1 VNFVKLQATG
11 NDFILIDVRE
21 PQLSDARGLE
31 RDWSAVARDM
41 CHRHFGVG
49 ADGLLLVLPSETAD
63 LRLRMFNPDG
73 SEAEA
78 CGNGLRCFAKYAVES
93 GLVGS
98 AEFMVETQAGTRS
111 VRTLAEKGVQ
121 VAMGIPAFDPAAIP
135 VVVERR
141 DKQDPTPV
149 LDYPITVGDS
159 ELRISCVSIGNPHAV
174 CFLSEPIT
182 DFPLA
187 EVGPGVEHHHMFPDR
202 VNFEV
207 ANVISQNEIRAR
219 VWERGAGETLS
230 CGSGACAIAVVSRLK
245 ELSDNPVEI
254 TLPGGTLTVDWN
266 GVGEVLLSG
275 RAEVVFYGVWKD

>member
-1 VNFVKLQATG
+1 VNFVKLQGTG
-11 NDFILIDVRE
+11 NDFILID
-21 PQLSDARGLE
+21 ARSLE
-31 RDWSAVARDM
+31 RDWAAVARDM

-49 ADGLLLVLPSETAD
+49 ADGLLLILPSETAD
-63 LRLRMFNPDG
+63 LHLQMFNPDG

-98 AEFMVETQAGTRS
+98 AEFMVETLAGTRS
-111 VRTLAEKGVQ
+111 VRTQAEKGVQ
-121 VAMGIPAFDPAAIP
+121 VAMGIPTFDPTAIP
-135 VVVERR
+135 VIVERR

-149 LDYPITVGDS
+149 VDYPITIGDS
-159 ELRISCVSIGNPHAV
+159 ELRISCVSMGNPHAV
-174 CFLSEPIT
+174 CFLDEPIT

-187 EVGPGVEHHHMFPDR
+187 QVGPRVEHHHMFPNR
-202 VNFEV
+202 VNFAV

-230 CGSGACAIAVVSRLK
+230 CGSGACAIAVTAQSKGLI
-245 ELSDNPVEI
+245 DNRVDI
-254 TLPGGTLTVDWN
+254 GLPGGTLTVDWN

-275 RAEVVFYGVWKD
+275 PAEVVFYGVWKD

>member
-1 VNFVKLQATG
+1 MNFVKLQGTG
-11 NDFILIDVRE
+11 NDFILID
-21 PQLSDARGLE
+21 ARSLE
-31 RDWSAVARDM
+31 RDWAAVARDM

-63 LRLRMFNPDG
+63 LHLRMFNPDG

-98 AEFMVETQAGTRS
+98 AEFMVETLAGTRS
-111 VRTLAEKGVQ
+111 VRTQAEKGVQ
-121 VAMGIPAFDPAAIP
+121 VAMGIPTFDPAAVP

-149 LDYPITVGDS
+149 VDYPITIGDS
-159 ELRISCVSIGNPHAV
+159 ELRISCVSMGNPHAV
-174 CFLSEPIT
+174 CFLNEPIT

-187 EVGPGVEHHHMFPDR
+187 EVGPRVEHHHMFPNR
-202 VNFEV
+202 VNFAV

-230 CGSGACAIAVVSRLK
+230 CGSGACAIAVTAQSKGLI
-245 ELSDNPVEI
+245 DNRVDI
-254 TLPGGTLTVDWN
+254 GLPGGTLTVDWN

-275 RAEVVFYGVWKD
+275 PAEVVFYGVWKD

>member
-1 VNFVKLQATG
+1 MNFVKLQGTG
-11 NDFILIDVRE
+11 NDFILID
-21 PQLSDARGLE
+21 ARSLE
-31 RDWSAVARDM
+31 RDWAAVARDM

-63 LRLRMFNPDG
+63 LHLRMFNPDG

-98 AEFMVETQAGTRS
+98 AEFMVETLAGTRS
-111 VRTLAEKGVQ
+111 VRTQAEKGVQ
-121 VAMGIPAFDPAAIP
+121 VAMGIPTFDPTAIP

-149 LDYPITVGDS
+149 LDYPITIGDS
-159 ELRISCVSIGNPHAV
+159 ELRISCVSMGNPHAV
-174 CFLSEPIT
+174 CFLNEPIT

-187 EVGPGVEHHHMFPDR
+187 EVGPRVEHHHMFPNR
-202 VNFEV
+202 VNFAV

-230 CGSGACAIAVVSRLK
+230 CGSGACAIAVTAQSKGLI
-245 ELSDNPVEI
+245 DNRVDI
-254 TLPGGTLTVDWN
+254 GLPGGTLTVDWN

-275 RAEVVFYGVWKD
+275 PAEVVFYGVWKD

>member
-1 VNFVKLQATG
+1 VNFVKLQGTG
-11 NDFILIDVRE
+11 NDFILID
-21 PQLSDARGLE
+21 ARSLE
-31 RDWSAVARDM
+31 RDWAAVARDM

-63 LRLRMFNPDG
+63 LHLRMFNPDG

-98 AEFMVETQAGTRS
+98 AEFMVETLAGTRS
-111 VRTLAEKGVQ
+111 VRTQAEKGVQ
-121 VAMGIPAFDPAAIP
+121 VAMGIPTFDPAAVP

-149 LDYPITVGDS
+149 VDYPITIGDS
-159 ELRISCVSIGNPHAV
+159 ELRISCVSMGNPHAV

-187 EVGPGVEHHHMFPDR
+187 EVGPRVEHHHMFPNR
-202 VNFEV
+202 VNFAV

-230 CGSGACAIAVVSRLK
+230 CGSGACAIAVTAQSKGLI
-245 ELSDNPVEI
+245 DNRVDI
-254 TLPGGTLTVDWN
+254 GLPGGTLTVDWN

-275 RAEVVFYGVWKD
+275 PAEVVFYGVWKD

>member
-1 VNFVKLQATG
+1 MNFVKLQGTG
-11 NDFILIDVRE
+11 NDFILID
-21 PQLSDARGLE
+21 ARSLE
-31 RDWSAVARDM
+31 RDWAAVARDM

-63 LRLRMFNPDG
+63 LHLRMFNPDG

-98 AEFMVETQAGTRS
+98 AEFMVETLAGTRS
-111 VRTLAEKGVQ
+111 VRTQAEKGVQ
-121 VAMGIPAFDPAAIP
+121 VAMGIPTFDPAAIP

-141 DKQDPTPV
+141 DKLDLTPV
-149 LDYPITVGDS
+149 VDYPITIGDS
-159 ELRISCVSIGNPHAV
+159 ELRISCVSMGNPHAV

-187 EVGPGVEHHHMFPDR
+187 EVGPRVEHHHMFPNR
-202 VNFEV
+202 VNFAV

-230 CGSGACAIAVVSRLK
+230 CGSGACAIAVTAQSKGLI
-245 ELSDNPVEI
+245 DNRVDI
-254 TLPGGTLTVDWN
+254 GLPGGTLTVDWN

-275 RAEVVFYGVWKD
+275 PAEVVFYGVWKD

>member
-1 VNFVKLQATG
+1 VNFVKLQGTG

-21 PQLSDARGLE
+21 PQSNDARSLE
-31 RDWSAVARDM
+31 RDWSALARDM

-78 CGNGLRCFAKYAVES
+78 CGNGLRCFAKYAIER
-93 GLVGS
+93 GLVSG
-98 AEFMVETQAGTRS
+98 AEFMVETLAGTRS
-111 VRTLAEKGVQ
+111 VRTQAEKGIQ
-121 VAMGIPAFDPAAIP
+121 VVMGVPTLDPAAIP

-141 DKQDPTPV
+141 DRQDPTPV
-149 LDYPITVGDS
+149 VDYPITVGDS
-159 ELRISCVSIGNPHAV
+159 ELRISCVSMGNPHAV

-187 EVGPGVEHHHMFPDR
+187 EVGPRVEHHHMFPNR
-202 VNFEV
+202 VNFAV

-245 ELSDNPVEI
+245 ELSNNPVEI

-275 RAEVVFYGVWKD
+275 PAEVVFYGVWKD

>member
-1 VNFVKLQATG
+1 MNFVKVQGTG
-11 NDFILIDVRE
+11 NDFILID
-21 PQLSDARGLE
+21 ARSLK
-31 RDWSAVARDM
+31 RDWSSLARDM

-49 ADGLLLVLPSETAD
+49 ADGLLLLLPSETAD

-78 CGNGLRCFAKYAVES
+78 CGNGLRCSAIYAMENKLVES
-93 GLVGS
+93 TK
-98 AEFMVETQAGTRS
+98 FTVETLSGTRE
-111 VRTLAEKGVQ
+111 VRTHSEKGVQ
-121 VAMGIPAFDPAAIP
+121 VAMGIPTFDPTAIP

-141 DKQDPTPV
+141 NNIDLTPV
-149 LDYPITVGDS
+149 IDHPITIGDS
-159 ELRISCVSIGNPHAV
+159 ELRINCVSMGNPHAV

-187 EVGPGVEHHHMFPDR
+187 EVGPRVEHHQMFPNR

-207 ANVISQNEIRAR
+207 ANVINQNEIRAR

-230 CGSGACAIAVVSRLK
+230 CGSGACAIAVVSRIK
-245 ELSDNPVEI
+245 ELSNNPVDI

-275 RAEVVFYGVWKD
+275 PAEVVFHGVWQD

>member
-1 VNFVKLQATG
+1 MNFVKLQATG
-11 NDFILIDVRE
+11 NDFVLIDVRE
-21 PQLSDARGLE
+21 PQSNDARGLE

-49 ADGLLLVLPSETAD
+49 ADGLLLVLPSETANV
-63 LRLRMFNPDG
+63 RLRMFNPDG

-98 AEFMVETQAGTRS
+98 AEFMVETLAGTRA
-111 VRTLAEKGVQ
+111 VRTQAEKGVQ
-121 VAMGIPAFDPAAIP
+121 VAMGIPTFDPAAIP

-141 DKQDPTPV
+141 DKQDLTPV
-149 LDYPITVGDS
+149 VDYPITVGDS
-159 ELRISCVSIGNPHAV
+159 ELRISCVSMGNPHAV

-187 EVGPGVEHHHMFPDR
+187 EVGPRLEHHHMFPNR

-245 ELSDNPVEI
+245 ELSNNPVEI

-275 RAEVVFYGVWKD
+275 PAEVVFYGVWKD

>member
-1 VNFVKLQATG
+1 VNFVKLQGTG
-11 NDFILIDVRE
+11 NDFILID
-21 PQLSDARGLE
+21 ARSLE
-31 RDWSAVARDM
+31 RDWAAVARDM

-63 LRLRMFNPDG
+63 LHLRMFNPDG

-98 AEFMVETQAGTRS
+98 AEFMVETLAGTRS
-111 VRTLAEKGVQ
+111 VRTQAEKGVQ
-121 VAMGIPAFDPAAIP
+121 VAMGIPTFDPTAIP
-135 VVVERR
+135 VIAERR
-141 DKQDPTPV
+141 DKQDLTPV
-149 LDYPITVGDS
+149 IDYPITIGDS
-159 ELRISCVSIGNPHAV
+159 ELRISCVSMGNPHAV
-174 CFLSEPIT
+174 CFLDEPIT

-187 EVGPGVEHHHMFPDR
+187 EVGPRVEHHHMFPNR
-202 VNFEV
+202 VNFAV

-230 CGSGACAIAVVSRLK
+230 CGSGACAIAVVSRMK
-245 ELSDNPVEI
+245 ELSNNPVEI
-254 TLPGGTLTVDWN
+254 TLPGGILTVDWD

-275 RAEVVFYGVWKD
+275 PAEVVFYGVWKD

>member
-1 VNFVKLQATG
+1 MNFVKLQGTG
-11 NDFILIDVRE
+11 NDFILID
-21 PQLSDARGLE
+21 ARSLE
-31 RDWSAVARDM
+31 RDWAAVARDM

-63 LRLRMFNPDG
+63 LHLRMFNPDG

-98 AEFMVETQAGTRS
+98 AEFMVETLAGTRS
-111 VRTLAEKGVQ
+111 VRTQAEKGVQ
-121 VAMGIPAFDPAAIP
+121 VAMGIPTFDPAAIP

-141 DKQDPTPV
+141 DKQDQTPV
-149 LDYPITVGDS
+149 VDYPITIGDS
-159 ELRISCVSIGNPHAV
+159 ELRISCVSMGNPHAV
-174 CFLSEPIT
+174 CFLDEPIT

-187 EVGPGVEHHHMFPDR
+187 EVGPRVEHHHMFPNR
-202 VNFEV
+202 VNFAV

-230 CGSGACAIAVVSRLK
+230 CGSGACAIAVTAQSKGLI
-245 ELSDNPVEI
+245 DNRVDI
-254 TLPGGTLTVDWN
+254 GLPGGTLTVDWN

-275 RAEVVFYGVWKD
+275 PAEVVFYGVWKD

>member
-1 VNFVKLQATG
+1 MNFVKLQATG
-11 NDFILIDVRE
+11 NDFILIDVHE
-21 PQLSDARGLE
+21 PQSSDDRSLE

-78 CGNGLRCFAKYAVES
+78 CGNGLRCSAKYAVES
-93 GLVGS
+93 GLVGG

-111 VRTLAEKGVQ
+111 VRTQTEKGVQ

-135 VVVERR
+135 VSVERR
-141 DKQDPTPV
+141 DKQDPTTV

-159 ELRISCVSIGNPHAV
+159 ELRISCVSMGNPHAV

-187 EVGPGVEHHHMFPDR
+187 EVGPRVEHHHMFPNR

-245 ELSDNPVEI
+245 ELSNNPVEI

-266 GVGEVLLSG
+266 GVGEVFLSG
-275 RAEVVFYGVWKD
+275 PAEVVFYGVWQD

>member
-1 VNFVKLQATG
+1 MNFVKLQGTG
-11 NDFILIDVRE
+11 NDFILID
-21 PQLSDARGLE
+21 ARSLE
-31 RDWSAVARDM
+31 RDWAAVARDM

-63 LRLRMFNPDG
+63 LYLRMCNPDG

-98 AEFMVETQAGTRS
+98 AEFMVETLAGTRS
-111 VRTLAEKGVQ
+111 VRTQAEKGVQ
-121 VAMGIPAFDPAAIP
+121 VAMGIPTFDPTAIP
-135 VVVERR
+135 VIVERR

-149 LDYPITVGDS
+149 VDYPITIGDS
-159 ELRISCVSIGNPHAV
+159 ELRISCVSMGNPHAV
-174 CFLSEPIT
+174 CFLDEPIT

-187 EVGPGVEHHHMFPDR
+187 QVGPRVEHHHMFPNR
-202 VNFEV
+202 VNFAV

-230 CGSGACAIAVVSRLK
+230 CGSGACAIAVTAQSKGLI
-245 ELSDNPVEI
+245 DNRVDI
-254 TLPGGTLTVDWN
+254 GLPGGTLTVDWN

-275 RAEVVFYGVWKD
+275 PAEVVFYGVWKD

>member
-1 VNFVKLQATG
+1 MNFVKLQATG

-21 PQLSDARGLE
+21 PQSSHARSLE

-78 CGNGLRCFAKYAVES
+78 CGNGLRCSAKYAVES

-121 VAMGIPAFDPAAIP
+121 VAMGIPTFDPAAIP

-187 EVGPGVEHHHMFPDR
+187 EVGPGVEHHHMFPNR

-230 CGSGACAIAVVSRLK
+230 CGSGACAVAVVSRLK
-245 ELSDNPVEI
+245 ELSNNPVEI

-275 RAEVVFYGVWKD
+275 PAEVVFYGVWKD

>member
-1 VNFVKLQATG
+1 MNFVKLQGTG
-11 NDFILIDVRE
+11 NDFILID
-21 PQLSDARGLE
+21 ARSLE
-31 RDWSAVARDM
+31 RDWAAVARDM

-63 LRLRMFNPDG
+63 LHLRMFNPDG

-98 AEFMVETQAGTRS
+98 AEFMVETLAGTRS
-111 VRTLAEKGVQ
+111 VRTQAEKGVQ
-121 VAMGIPAFDPAAIP
+121 VAMGIPTFDPAAIP

-149 LDYPITVGDS
+149 VDYPITIGDS
-159 ELRISCVSIGNPHAV
+159 ELRISCVSMGNPHAV
-174 CFLSEPIT
+174 CFLDEPIT

-187 EVGPGVEHHHMFPDR
+187 EVGPRVEHHHMFPNR
-202 VNFEV
+202 VNFAV
-207 ANVISQNEIRAR
+207 ANVISRNEIRAR

-230 CGSGACAIAVVSRLK
+230 CGSGACAIAVTAQLK
-245 ELSDNPVEI
+245 GLIDNRVDI
-254 TLPGGTLTVDWN
+254 GLPGGTLTVDWN

-275 RAEVVFYGVWKD
+275 PAEVVFYGVWKD